1 MNISLLCHR
10 NRETSSLLKQ
20 IELMERAVAREE
32 EKAEKLEI
40 QSKSVESS
48 VTIITMQYNV
58 QFSHAQGHSHS
69 SSVVLGEL

>member
-1 MNISLLCHR
+1 MYILLLCCR

-40 QSKSVESS
+40 QSK
-48 VTIITMQYNV
+48 
-58 QFSHAQGHSHS
+58 
-69 SSVVLGEL
+69 